1 MIQMKGEI
9 MKIKINYCSV
19 WNYEPRAA
27 GLADTLKKEFGIIS
41 ELIVGSNGVYEVIM
55 DGKTIFSKNQAKR
68 FPDDDE
74 IINLI
79 HSET

>member
-1 MIQMKGEI
+1 M
-9 MKIKINYCSV
+9 
-19 WNYEPRAA
+19 
-27 GLADTLKKEFGIIS
+27 ADTLKKEFGIIS